1 MPHVFYSYIPYIGL
15 LIACICASVFDIRSR
30 RIPNAIPLSLV
41 SAALIFKAIHGPV
54 EFGISIAAVIVLLLL
69 GTVLFSLRFLGGGDI
84 KLLAAGCAFLPF
96 AEMPQFLL
104 YTAVGGGVLA
114 LATAAMNKT
123 LKRSFRGALT
133 IMHGMSVDVGATVA
147 PTTQTSLPYAIAI
160 TFGAISV
167 TLIHTFS
174 QTGLRVI

>member
-1 MPHVFYSYIPYIGL
+1 MPHGFYSYIPYIGI
-15 LIACICASVFDIRSR
+15 LIACVCASVFDIRSR
-30 RIPNAIPLSLV
+30 MIPNAIPLSLV
-41 SAALIFKAIHGPV
+41 SAALIFKATHGPV
-54 EFGISIAAVIVLLLL
+54 DLGIAIATVIVLLLF
-69 GTVLFSLRFLGGGDI
+69 GSVLFSLRVLGGGDI

-96 AEMPQFLL
+96 GEMSQFLL
-104 YTAVGGGVLA
+104 STAIGGGILA
-114 LATAAMNKT
+114 IVTALFRKT
-123 LKRSFRGALT
+123 LKSSFSGALA
-133 IMHGMSVDVGATVA
+133 IMHGMSVDSGVTVA